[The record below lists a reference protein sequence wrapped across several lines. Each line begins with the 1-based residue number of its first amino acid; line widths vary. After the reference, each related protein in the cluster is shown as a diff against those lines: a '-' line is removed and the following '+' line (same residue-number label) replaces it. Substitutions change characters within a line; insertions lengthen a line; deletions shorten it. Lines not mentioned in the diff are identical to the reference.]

1 MKKYRG
7 LFEQFVDFE
16 TQYNGYRL
24 ARKEKRFKPEVL
36 RYSADLEANIHEG
49 IRQLKDKSLNIYGVH
64 EFYEWFPKKRIIT
77 AWPFRFRVIN
87 CAAYLVLWPIYSK
100 SFYEHSYGSIPGKGT
115 VAACYQ
121 IQQWMKQARATGKN
135 TWVGKADIAKFFF
148 RIPHEV
154 QLRELGKPIDD
165 EDMMWFLRT
174 AIHGDGRATGLPLD
188 CGDPGEAE
196 RIHGIGMPV
205 GSLISQMTANV
216 VLNPVDHYL
225 KRVVKI
231 PKLARY
237 MDDSLLMGESKGQV
251 WDALGKMDEY
261 LKRDFGLQ
269 LNHKTAV
276 MPYDAGVEFVGR
288 IITPDRITMR
298 KSTSL
303 QMKRHLDY
311 VRKQYGKGLL
321 TQEYALSVIISYL
334 GLLRHTDC
342 DAFREKLCRD
352 YVLVRH
358 STPERA
364 AEVWEHEDEYSTV
377 CPLKGQT
384 VLSRCPDVERD
395 G

>member
-1 MKKYRG
+1 MNKHQG
-7 LFEQFVDFE
+7 LFEQFVEFE

-36 RYSADLEANIHEG
+36 RYSADLEANLHDG
-49 IRQLKDKSLNIYGVH
+49 IKQLKEKTLTIYGVH

-100 SFYEHSYGSIPGKGT
+100 GFYEHSYGSIPGKGT

-154 QLRELGKPIDD
+154 QLRELGRPIDD
-165 EDMMWFLRT
+165 PDMMWFLRT
-174 AIHGDGRATGLPLD
+174 AIKGDGRATGLPLD
-188 CGDPGEAE
+188 CGDPEEAV
-196 RIHGIGMPV
+196 RIAGIGMPV

-225 KRVVKI
+225 KRVVRI

-237 MDDSLLMGESKGQV
+237 MDDSLLMGESKQQV
-251 WDALGKMDEY
+251 WDALGKMDDY
-261 LKRDFGLQ
+261 LRRDFGLQ

-288 IITPDRITMR
+288 IITPDKIIMR

-303 QMKRHLDY
+303 QMKRHLAY
-311 VRKQYGKGLL
+311 VREKYGKGEVSL
-321 TQEYALSVIISYL
+321 EYATSVIISYL
-334 GLLRHTDC
+334 GLLKHTDC

-352 YVLVRH
+352 YVLIRH
-358 STPERA
+358 SRPEEAR
-364 AEVWEHEDEYSTV
+364 EIWEHEDEDSTV
-377 CPLKGQT
+377 CL
-384 VLSRCPDVERD
+384 
-395 G
+395 

>member
-1 MKKYRG
+1 MKKYSG
-7 LFEQFVDFE
+7 LFEQFTSFE

-36 RYSADLEANIHEG
+36 RYSADLEANIHNG
-49 IRQLKDKSLNIYGVH
+49 IKALKDKTLQINGVH

-77 AWPFRFRVIN
+77 AWPFRYRVIN
-87 CAAYLVLWPIYSK
+87 CAAYLVLWPIYSR

-115 VAACYQ
+115 TAACYQ

-135 TWVGKADIAKFFF
+135 VWVGKADIAKFFF

-174 AIHGDGRATGLPLD
+174 AIKGDGRATGLPLVFS
-188 CGDPGEAE
+188 DPGEAE
-196 RIHGIGMPV
+196 RIPGIGMPV

-216 VLNPVDHYL
+216 VLNPVDHYM
-225 KRVVKI
+225 KRVVRI

-237 MDDSLLMGESKGQV
+237 MDDSLLMGESKQQV
-251 WDALGKMDEY
+251 WDALGEMDDY
-261 LKRDFGLQ
+261 LRRDFGLQ

-276 MPYDAGVEFVGR
+276 MPYDSGVEFVGR
-288 IITPDRITMR
+288 IITPDSILLR
-298 KSTSL
+298 KCTSL

-311 VRKQYGKGLL
+311 VRRKYGEGEV

-334 GLLRHTDC
+334 GLLKHTDC

-352 YVLVRH
+352 FVLVRH
-358 STPERA
+358 SRPEEAR
-364 AEVWEHEDEYSTV
+364 EIWENEDESSTV
-377 CPLKGQT
+377 CHKRQT
-384 VLSRCPDVERD
+384 VLSHRANT
-395 G
+395 

>member
-1 MKKYRG
+1 MNKHQG
-7 LFEQFVDFE
+7 LFEQFVEFE

-36 RYSADLEANIHEG
+36 RYSADLEANLHDG
-49 IRQLKDKSLNIYGVH
+49 IKQLKEKTLTIYGVH

-100 SFYEHSYGSIPGKGT
+100 GFYEHSYGSIPGKGT

-154 QLRELGKPIDD
+154 QLRELGRPIDD
-165 EDMMWFLRT
+165 PDMMWFLRT
-174 AIHGDGRATGLPLD
+174 AIKGDGRATGLPLD
-188 CGDPGEAE
+188 CVDPENAE
-196 RIHGIGMPV
+196 RIAGIGMPV

-225 KRVVKI
+225 KRVVRV

-237 MDDSLLMGESKGQV
+237 MDDSLLMGESKQQV
-251 WDALGKMDEY
+251 WDALGKMDDY
-261 LKRDFGLQ
+261 LRRDFGLQ

-288 IITPDRITMR
+288 IITPDKIIMR

-303 QMKRHLDY
+303 QMKRHLAY
-311 VRKQYGKGLL
+311 VREKYGKGEVSL
-321 TQEYALSVIISYL
+321 EYATSVIISYL
-334 GLLRHTDC
+334 GLLKHTDC

-352 YVLVRH
+352 YVLIRH
-358 STPERA
+358 SRPEEAR
-364 AEVWEHEDEYSTV
+364 EIWEHENEDSTV
-377 CPLKGQT
+377 CL
-384 VLSRCPDVERD
+384 
-395 G
+395 

>member
-1 MKKYRG
+1 MNKHQG
-7 LFEQFVDFE
+7 LFEQFVEFE

-36 RYSADLEANIHEG
+36 RYSADLEANLHDG
-49 IRQLKDKSLNIYGVH
+49 IKQLKEKTLTIYGVH

-100 SFYEHSYGSIPGKGT
+100 GFYEHSYGSIPGKGT

-165 EDMMWFLRT
+165 PDMMWFLRT
-174 AIHGDGRATGLPLD
+174 AIKGDGRATGLPLD
-188 CGDPGEAE
+188 CVDPENAE
-196 RIHGIGMPV
+196 RIAGIGMPV

-225 KRVVKI
+225 KRVVRV

-237 MDDSLLMGESKGQV
+237 MDDSLLMGESKQQV
-251 WDALGKMDEY
+251 WDALGKMDDY
-261 LKRDFGLQ
+261 LRRDFGLQ

-288 IITPDRITMR
+288 IITPDKIIMR

-303 QMKRHLDY
+303 QMKRHLTY
-311 VRKQYGKGLL
+311 VREKYGKGEVSL
-321 TQEYALSVIISYL
+321 EYATSVIISYL
-334 GLLRHTDC
+334 GLLKHTDC

-352 YVLVRH
+352 YVLIRH
-358 STPERA
+358 SRPEEAR
-364 AEVWEHEDEYSTV
+364 EIWEHEDEDSTV
-377 CPLKGQT
+377 
-384 VLSRCPDVERD
+384 
-395 G
+395 

>member
-1 MKKYRG
+1 MNKHQG
-7 LFEQFVDFE
+7 LFEQFVEFE

-36 RYSADLEANIHEG
+36 RYSADLEANLHDG
-49 IRQLKDKSLNIYGVH
+49 IKQLKEKTLTIYGVH

-100 SFYEHSYGSIPGKGT
+100 GFYEHSYGSIPGKGT

-154 QLRELGKPIDD
+154 QLRELGRPIDD
-165 EDMMWFLRT
+165 PDMMWFLRT
-174 AIHGDGRATGLPLD
+174 AIKGDGRATGLPLD
-188 CGDPGEAE
+188 CVDPENAE
-196 RIHGIGMPV
+196 RIAGIGMPV

-225 KRVVKI
+225 KRVVRI

-237 MDDSLLMGESKGQV
+237 MDDSLLMGESKQQV
-251 WDALGKMDEY
+251 WDALGKMDDY
-261 LKRDFGLQ
+261 LRRDFGLQ

-288 IITPDRITMR
+288 IITPDKIIMR

-303 QMKRHLDY
+303 QMKRHLAY
-311 VRKQYGKGLL
+311 VREKYGKGEVSL
-321 TQEYALSVIISYL
+321 EYATSVIISYL
-334 GLLRHTDC
+334 GLLKHTDC

-352 YVLVRH
+352 YVLIRH
-358 STPERA
+358 SRPEEAR
-364 AEVWEHEDEYSTV
+364 EIWEHEDEDSTV
-377 CPLKGQT
+377 CL
-384 VLSRCPDVERD
+384 
-395 G
+395 